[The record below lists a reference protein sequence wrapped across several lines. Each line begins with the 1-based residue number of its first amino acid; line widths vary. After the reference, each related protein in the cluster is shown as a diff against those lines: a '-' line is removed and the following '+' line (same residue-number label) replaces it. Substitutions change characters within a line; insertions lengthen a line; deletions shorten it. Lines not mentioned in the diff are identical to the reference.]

1 MEALSLHKL
10 VDECLSGNQ
19 DSWNRIVDRYTP
31 LIWAIARG
39 HRLSPADCEDVS
51 QTTWMRVIQHL
62 GKLREPEKLA
72 HWISV
77 SARRESLKHIQKSS
91 RSAPTEDPEV
101 FDRPLPS
108 ANQPEE
114 SALQRETRD
123 EVLLAYCS
131 LSPKCQAL
139 LGLLVAEPPMSYDE
153 VSATLGMA
161 RGSIGPIRGR
171 CLKHLQRAIEA
182 EVGRT
187 EQARVLF
194 ESIKTMGLRAYA
206 LESAPEPSSVAV
218 RGDRVSAD

>member
-1 MEALSLHKL
+1 M
-10 VDECLSGNQ
+10 DDCLDGNQ
-19 DSWNRIVDRYTP
+19 ESWNRIVDRYTP

-39 HRLSPADCEDVS
+39 HRLSAADCEDVS

-62 GKLREPEKLA
+62 GKLRDPEKLA

-77 SARRESLKHIQKSS
+77 SARRESLKHIQKSG
-91 RSAPTEDPEV
+91 RSTPTEDPEV
-101 FDRPLPS
+101 FDRPHPS

-114 SALQRETRD
+114 TALDRETRD

-153 VSATLGMA
+153 VSATLGLA

-171 CLKHLQRAIEA
+171 CLKHLERALALEA
-182 EVGRT
+182 DRSGRAA
-187 EQARVLF
+187 ELF
-194 ESIKTMGLRAYA
+194 DSIKKTGLRAFAEESGSA
-206 LESAPEPSSVAV
+206 LGSASRRS
-218 RGDRVSAD
+218 RVSAG

>member
-1 MEALSLHKL
+1 MEARALNEL
-10 VDECLSGNQ
+10 VDDCLAGNQ
-19 DSWNRIVDRYTP
+19 ESWNQIVDRYTP

-51 QTTWMRVIQHL
+51 QMTWMRVIQHL
-62 GKLREPEKLA
+62 AKLRDPEKLA

-77 SARRESLKHIQKSS
+77 SARRESLKHIQKAG
-91 RSAPTEDPEV
+91 RSTPIEDPEV
-101 FDRPLPS
+101 FDRPQPS
-108 ANQPEE
+108 VNQPEE
-114 SALQRETRD
+114 KALEREARD

-153 VSATLGMA
+153 VSAALGLA

-171 CLKHLQRAIEA
+171 CLKHLERALEREA
-182 EVGRT
+182 GRS

-194 ESIKTMGLRAYA
+194 AAIKEMGLRTYA
-206 LESAPEPSSVAV
+206 LEGGAEFRSAAGGSPVAA
-218 RGDRVSAD
+218 G